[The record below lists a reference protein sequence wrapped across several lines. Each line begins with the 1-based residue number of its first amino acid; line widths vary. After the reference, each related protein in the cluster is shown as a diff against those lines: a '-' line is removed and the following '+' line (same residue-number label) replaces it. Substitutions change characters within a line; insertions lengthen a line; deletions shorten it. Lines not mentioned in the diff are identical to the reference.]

1 MYELAI
7 EDGFFDLDHL
17 CEVIELVVA
26 MQLAP
31 WGLTSIAF
39 SSHNVSIACVVG
51 LLAPCGYSTS
61 FYFLSSSTKL
71 LMDHVKD
78 QESTLLYM
86 MPFLIVGVW
95 TIGAFKVEFHR
106 DTGTADAG
114 LQKQRQNVGVSQ
126 QSGSISKIRG

>member
-39 SSHNVSIACVVG
+39 SPHNASIACVVG

-86 MPFLIVGVW
+86 MPFLIVG
-95 TIGAFKVEFHR
+95 AFKVEFHR